1 LPAHPLLTDH
11 LACAPL
17 LLDPASLISP
27 AERDTAGDWRTR
39 RTLAEQLPAMAAQCS
54 AKPGASPPAPDR
66 RPLATPR
73 GAAVGGAAPTHAGVL
88 GGGGEGG

>member
-1 LPAHPLLTDH
+1 MPAHPLLTDH

-54 AKPGASPPAPDR
+54 AKQVAYHLWPVMLQ
-66 RPLATPR
+66 LAKDPV
-73 GAAVGGAAPTHAGVL
+73 AAVRVAASMQAGVF